1 MKKILI
7 VEDELNMVNGLK
19 DNLEFEGYEVDTAME
34 GSSGLQKIQQNR
46 YDLILL
52 DVMLPE
58 VSGFDI
64 CKTARKEGINTPII
78 LLTAKG
84 EEIDKVLGL
93 ELGADDYITKPFS
106 LRELLARIKTIL
118 RRAPIGKEGSVEP
131 EFIRIGNIKVNF
143 KNYQALEG
151 TNEIKMSYKEFG
163 ILHYLYMNA
172 GKIIQRDD
180 LMSDVWGIEYDIST
194 RTVDNFILKLRQKIE
209 VDPNNPKI
217 ILTVHG
223 IGIQDDF
230 IVNLKFGP
238 PCTLYEERVSISY
251 RFYQYFHRLRR
262 KLFPF
267 NENLPLYKAES
278 IFSTCQ
284 I

>member
-1 MKKILI
+1 MMKKILI

-19 DNLEFEGYEVDTAME
+19 DNLEFEGFEVDTAMD
-34 GSSGLQKIQQNR
+34 GSSGLQKIIQNK
-46 YDLILL
+46 YDLVLL

-64 CKTARKEGINTPII
+64 CKTARKNGVNTPII

-106 LRELLARIKTIL
+106 LRELLARIKAIM
-118 RRAPIGKEGSVEP
+118 RRSPSGKDENGERDFVLIGKL
-131 EFIRIGNIKVNF
+131 KVNF
-143 KNYQALEG
+143 KNYIAFE
-151 TNEIKMSYKEFG
+151 EMSEVKMSHKEFG

-172 GKIIQRDD
+172 GKVIQRDD
-180 LMSDVWGIEYDIST
+180 LMIDVWGIEYDIST

-209 VDPNNPKI
+209 ADPNNPRI

-223 IGIQDDF
+223 IG
-230 IVNLKFGP
+230 
-238 PCTLYEERVSISY
+238 
-251 RFYQYFHRLRR
+251 
-262 KLFPF
+262 
-267 NENLPLYKAES
+267 YKM
-278 IFSTCQ
+278 IM
-284 I
+284 

>member
-7 VEDELNMVNGLK
+7 IEDELNMVNGLK
-19 DNLEFEGYEVDTAME
+19 DNLEFDGYEVEIAME
-34 GSSGLQKIQQNR
+34 GGSGLERILGNK

-52 DVMLPE
+52 DIMLPQI
-58 VSGFDI
+58 SGFDI
-64 CKTARKEGINTPII
+64 CKAVRKEGINTPIV

-106 LRELLARIKTIL
+106 LRELLARIKAIL
-118 RRAPIGKEGSVEP
+118 RRVQNENEEGLEP
-131 EFIRIGNIKVNF
+131 EFISIGNIKVNF
-143 KNYQALEG
+143 KNYLAFEG

-163 ILHYLYMNA
+163 ILHYLYLNA

-180 LMSDVWGIEYDIST
+180 LMSDVWGIEYEIST

-223 IGIQDDF
+223 IG
-230 IVNLKFGP
+230 
-238 PCTLYEERVSISY
+238 
-251 RFYQYFHRLRR
+251 
-262 KLFPF
+262 
-267 NENLPLYKAES
+267 YKM
-278 IFSTCQ
+278 ILG
-284 I
+284 

>member
-7 VEDELNMVNGLK
+7 VEDELNMVQGLK
-19 DNLEFEGYEVDTAME
+19 DNLEFEGYEVDAAME
-34 GSSGLQKIQQNR
+34 GSSGLQKVLQGK

-64 CKTARKEGINTPII
+64 CKAARKAGVDTPVI

-106 LRELLARIKTIL
+106 LRELLARIKAIL
-118 RRAPIGKEGSVEP
+118 RRSSNGGEGHSEP
-131 EFIRIGNIKVNF
+131 EFVSIGNIQVNF
-143 KNYQALEG
+143 RNYLARDRDQ
-151 TNEIKMSYKEFG
+151 EIKMSHKEFEV
-163 ILHYLYMNA
+163 LHYLYQNA
-172 GKIIQRDD
+172 GKTIHRDD
-180 LMSDVWGIEYDIST
+180 LMSSVWSIDYDITT

-209 VDPNNPKI
+209 SDPNHPKI

-223 IGIQDDF
+223 VG
-230 IVNLKFGP
+230 
-238 PCTLYEERVSISY
+238 Y
-251 RFYQYFHRLRR
+251 
-262 KLFPF
+262 KLI
-267 NENLPLYKAES
+267 AG
-278 IFSTCQ
+278 
-284 I
+284 